1 MHQSML
7 GSVIGNYRI
16 LRCIGEGGMGAV
28 YVAEHTLI
36 GRHAAIKVLLRE
48 LSWRQDLVQ
57 RFFNEARAATA
68 VKHHGIVEIYDFGYH
83 TDGSAYIV
91 MEYLEGETVAL
102 RLRRTGTLPE
112 GRAAALCRQVA
123 SALGAAHAKGIVHR
137 DLKPDNIYIVRDPD
151 LDDGERTKILDFG
164 IAKLIGSELPG
175 QSMTRTG
182 AVMGTPPYMSPEQC
196 KGAGTV
202 DHRTDL
208 YALGC
213 ILFEMVCGRA
223 PFVAEGSGEIM
234 AQHIF
239 APPPLPSSLRPVT
252 PQLEQVILHAL
263 AKEPSQRFQSADDML
278 AALRSAV
285 PPGIQNAG
293 ASSSAVHAAPA
304 YPALAYPALAH
315 PASAPPPLPRPV
327 TGPATAPQVTTLS
340 HAAGST
346 AASRAHPRP
355 SWLAPAIAATVVAV
369 GAVGITLAMRGG
381 ERSASTAAQHAELP
395 AAPPA
400 AAPQTTPAGAP
411 ERPSAPLPS
420 AAPQPVPAGAPEPAL
435 APPPSTAA
443 ARQSPPPPAP
453 PEPAPPAAP
462 ASAIAKPAASP
473 APARITLKLTS
484 DPAGA
489 DVYRAPKGARIGRT
503 PFDYT
508 IDASD
513 RPVALTFKKAGY
525 SDKQTSV
532 LADRDAEHKVTLA
545 RVGVKAAPAPQAT
558 AGPGSASANAAAPG
572 SLNPFEKLAPTP
584 KEQ

>member
-1 MHQSML
+1 ML

-16 LRCIGEGGMGAV
+16 LQCIGEGGMGAV
-28 YVAEHTLI
+28 YIAEHTLI
-36 GRHAAIKVLLRE
+36 GRQAAIKVLLRE

-68 VKHHGIVEIYDFGYH
+68 VKHPGIVEIYDFGYH

-91 MEYLEGETVAL
+91 MEFLEGETVAM
-102 RLRRTGTLPE
+102 RLRRTGTLSE
-112 GRAAALCRQVA
+112 GRAAALCRQVG

-151 LDDGERTKILDFG
+151 LEDGERTKILDFG

-263 AKEPSQRFQSADDML
+263 AKEPSQRFQSADEML

-285 PPGIQNAG
+285 PSGIQHAG
-293 ASSSAVHAAPA
+293 ASSSAVHPA
-304 YPALAYPALAH
+304 FAQPAV
-315 PASAPPPLPRPV
+315 ASTP
-327 TGPATAPQVTTLS
+327 PQVTTLS
-340 HAAGST
+340 HASGST
-346 AASRAHPRP
+346 AVGSRAHPRW
-355 SWLAPAIAATVVAV
+355 SWWAPAIAATVVAV
-369 GAVGITLAMRGG
+369 GAVGITLAVRGG
-381 ERSASTAAQHAELP
+381 ERSASTIAQHAELP

-420 AAPQPVPAGAPEPAL
+420 TAPATAPQPVPAGAPEPAP

-443 ARQSPPPPAP
+443 ARPSPPPPAT
-453 PEPAPPAAP
+453 PEPAPSAAP
-462 ASAIAKPAASP
+462 ASAIAKPAVSP

-489 DVYRAPKGARIGRT
+489 DVYRAPRGARIGRT

-513 RPVALTFKKAGY
+513 RPIALTFKRAGY

-532 LADRDAEHKVTLA
+532 LADRDAEHKVTLG
-545 RVGVKAAPAPQAT
+545 RVGVKAAPAPPAT
-558 AGPGSASANAAAPG
+558 AGTGSGSANAAASAPG